1 MLTPNEI
8 EKEYK
13 ERWLRKF
20 QNDIEEKRYKEYE
33 EVKLFNKVIR
43 NKIKLNKKTNI
54 WII

>member
-1 MLTPNEI
+1 MMDKNAH
-8 EKEYK
+8 
-13 ERWLRKF
+13 
-20 QNDIEEKRYKEYE
+20 DKEYE